1 MDEKNAKPTKQ
12 SNAYEGYANTYS
24 IEVLNSFNLQLQL
37 KDTVSAIK
45 NKLIDL
51 LSEMK
56 RFKLVTKLVLEFT
69 YIENDDKTIYNRF
82 CVNSKVKI
90 VINESDTK
98 AILESICSTI
108 MSSIQILL
116 ENV

>member
-1 MDEKNAKPTKQ
+1 MDEKNAKLTKQ
-12 SNAYEGYANTYS
+12 FNAYEGYANTYS

>member
-1 MDEKNAKPTKQ
+1 
-12 SNAYEGYANTYS
+12 
-24 IEVLNSFNLQLQL
+24 
-37 KDTVSAIK
+37 
-45 NKLIDL
+45 
-51 LSEMK
+51 MK